1 VDVVETGCPSCQK
14 NIEFP
19 SHFSYI
25 NCPYCGVLL
34 EVLKISGAITLKVM
48 EGNMPTPVIIESY
61 KGVFDLKLTHKAEK
75 SYLTKDFEEKKG
87 RKDKTE
93 DGKKVNLIE
102 KDDFQERRKRVLK
115 SLDKL
120 DAEFIKRELKERVKE
135 EAVEEIKNKEPDEVR
150 EKEETQEITFAEEEK
165 TEEIIFPKEEKTE
178 EIIFPKEEKTEEI
191 IFPKEEKTEEP
202 EVTEKTA
209 SLEDKFPGTQKSISE
224 QRNLTKLIIPF
235 FIIIVLAG
243 IFVLLYNPIK
253 NRINID
259 PSNSP
264 TPDLQIGRAHV

>member
-1 VDVVETGCPSCQK
+1 MAFLMPDSLEVLLYNKGVIKVDVVETGCPSCQK

-34 EVLKISGAITLKVM
+34 EVLKNSGAITLKVM

-75 SYLTKDFEEKKG
+75 SYLKDFEEKKG
-87 RKDKTE
+87 QKDKTE
-93 DGKKVNLIE
+93 DDKKVNLIE

-135 EAVEEIKNKEPDEVR
+135 EVVKEIKDKESDELR
-150 EKEETQEITFAEEEK
+150 EKEETQEITFSERRK
-165 TEEIIFPKEEKTE
+165 NRRTGSYRKN
-178 EIIFPKEEKTEEI
+178 
-191 IFPKEEKTEEP
+191 
-202 EVTEKTA
+202 
-209 SLEDKFPGTQKSISE
+209 SIS
-224 QRNLTKLIIPF
+224 
-235 FIIIVLAG
+235 
-243 IFVLLYNPIK
+243 
-253 NRINID
+253 
-259 PSNSP
+259 
-264 TPDLQIGRAHV
+264 GR